1 MQIYISRDGEQNGP
15 YSIEDVNTYLKDG
28 TLLPTDLACQEGMD
42 EWVPVGEIPGVI
54 VADDFDQLR
63 ENVAQ
68 ANPPKLLKKLANAVG
83 YSFLFA
89 LLTFWFSETAF
100 RESSPDRFSQRHW
113 TGWVDAAKGISGG
126 MKRGGPIY
134 KINAWV
140 YHELELEDLFGD
152 LTDGEGVLGGH
163 KDWPYDRI
171 AFGMWVLICCVSGL
185 GFRYVLRLIR
195 YKKGMN
201 DDKILN
207 SKKLK
212 KLRKP
217 LVVIIALML
226 LGIAVAEVRN
236 ASHQR
241 IRENNDALLIAA
253 NKGDVEVVKKCLDAG
268 ANIEKELY
276 HFSSWFAPEDWPEY
290 DWHDWPEYVWYDRDN
305 DPTPVILACR
315 HGHFEVVKLLVERG
329 AELNWDQVETPLN
342 LAVNN
347 GDLRLAEFLISKGA
361 KVNSSAASP
370 LNLAVNNG
378 DLKLAE
384 FLISKGSKVNTSAAS
399 PLHLAVRAPENR
411 RELAELLLANGADIN
426 ERNNQGNALTV
437 AIRTS
442 GNVIDVMRLLLDSG
456 IDSKNGGLSGQ
467 SALDYALELLDYSQG
482 LLKRSPQ
489 SELYQKEVDQ
499 MNKRVTLLREYEKN
513 PEQ

>member
-1 MQIYISRDGEQNGP
+1 MQIYISRDGEQNAP

-42 EWVPVGEIPGVI
+42 EWVPLDEIPGVI

-68 ANPPKLLKKLANAVG
+68 ANPPKLLKKVANAVG

-89 LLTFWFSETAF
+89 LLTFWFSETVF
-100 RESSPDRFSQRHW
+100 RESSPERFSQRHW
-113 TGWVDAAKGISGG
+113 TGWVDAAKGVSAG

-134 KINAWV
+134 KVNAWV
-140 YHELELEDLFGD
+140 YHELKLEDLFGD
-152 LTDGEGVLGGH
+152 LTDGEGSLSGFRMNY
-163 KDWPYDRI
+163 PYDRI
-171 AFGMWVLICCVSGL
+171 AFGMWALICCVSGL

-195 YKKGMN
+195 FKKGMN

-207 SKKLK
+207 SKKLQR
-212 KLRKP
+212 LRKP

-253 NKGDVEVVKKCLDAG
+253 NKGDVEAVKKCLDAG

-276 HFSSWFAPEDWPEY
+276 FFSHWFEPEDWPEY
-290 DWHDWPEYVWYDRDN
+290 DSNN
-305 DPTPVILACR
+305 DLTPVVLACR
-315 HGHFEVVKLLVERG
+315 HGHFEAVKLLVERG
-329 AELNWDQVETPLN
+329 AELNWDQVDTPLN
-342 LAVNN
+342 LAV
-347 GDLRLAEFLISKGA
+347 K
-361 KVNSSAASP
+361 
-370 LNLAVNNG
+370 NG

-384 FLISKGSKVNTSAAS
+384 FLISKGAKVNTSAAS
-399 PLHLAVRAPENR
+399 PLHIAVRAPKNR
-411 RELAELLLANGADIN
+411 RELAELLLSNGADIN
-426 ERNNQGNALTV
+426 ERNYQGNALYV

-467 SALDYALELLDYSQG
+467 SALDYALELLDVSQG
-482 LLKRSPQ
+482 ILKRSPQ

>member
-15 YSIEDVNTYLKDG
+15 YSVEDVNTYLTDG

-42 EWVPVGEIPGVI
+42 EWVPLGEIPGVI

-89 LLTFWFSETAF
+89 LLTFWFSETVF
-100 RESSPDRFSQRHW
+100 RESSPERFSQRHW
-113 TGWVDAAKGISGG
+113 TGWVDAAKGVSAG

-134 KINAWV
+134 KVNAWV
-140 YHELELEDLFGD
+140 YHELKLEDLFGD
-152 LTDGEGVLGGH
+152 LTDGEGVLNGH
-163 KDWPYDRI
+163 KDWPYDRF
-171 AFGMWVLICCVSGL
+171 AFGMWVIFCCIVGA
-185 GFRYVLRLIR
+185 GFRVVVRFINSR
-195 YKKGMN
+195 KAMSN
-201 DDKILN
+201 DEALNAKIIQ
-207 SKKLK
+207 

-253 NKGDVEVVKKCLDAG
+253 NKGDVEAVKKCLDAG
-268 ANIEKELY
+268 ANIEQELDFLR
-276 HFSSWFAPEDWPEY
+276 HVEPEDYP
-290 DWHDWPEYVWYDRDN
+290 DHDAAGN
-305 DPTPVILACR
+305 DLTPLILACR

-329 AELNWDQVETPLN
+329 AELNWEQSDNPLN
-342 LAVNN
+342 LAI
-347 GDLRLAEFLISKGA
+347 E
-361 KVNSSAASP
+361 
-370 LNLAVNNG
+370 NG

-384 FLISKGSKVNTSAAS
+384 FLISKGAKVNTSAAS

-426 ERNNQGNALTV
+426 ERKYQENALTV

-442 GNVIDVMRLLLDSG
+442 GNVIDVMRLLLESG
-456 IDSKNGGLSGQ
+456 IDSKNGGNRSGQ
-467 SALDYALELLDYSQG
+467 SALDYALELLDVSQDI
-482 LLKRSPQ
+482 LKRRPE
-489 SELYQKEVDQ
+489 SERYQIEVDR
-499 MNKRVTLLREYEKN
+499 MNKRVMLLREYEKN
-513 PEQ
+513 SE

>member
-1 MQIYISRDGEQNGP
+1 
-15 YSIEDVNTYLKDG
+15 
-28 TLLPTDLACQEGMD
+28 MD
-42 EWVPVGEIPGVI
+42 EWVPLGEIPGVI

-68 ANPPKLLKKLANAVG
+68 ANPPKLMKKLANAVG

-100 RESSPDRFSQRHW
+100 RESSTDRFSQRHW

-126 MKRGGPIY
+126 KEWGGPIY
-134 KINAWV
+134 KINAWA
-140 YHELELEDLFGD
+140 YDELALEDLFPD
-152 LTDGEGVLGGH
+152 LTDGEGVLGGR
-163 KDWPYDRI
+163 KDWPYDRF
-171 AFGMWVLICCVSGL
+171 AFGIWVIFCCIVGA
-185 GFRYVLRLIR
+185 GFRVVIR
-195 YKKGMN
+195 FINSRKAMSN
-201 DDKILN
+201 DEALNAKIIQ
-207 SKKLK
+207 

-253 NKGDVEVVKKCLDAG
+253 NKGDVEAVKKCLGAG
-268 ANIEKELY
+268 ANIESELDFLR
-276 HFSSWFAPEDWPEY
+276 HVEPEDYP
-290 DWHDWPEYVWYDRDN
+290 DHDAAGN
-305 DPTPVILACR
+305 DLTPLILACR

-329 AELNWDQVETPLN
+329 AELNSDQVETPLN

-384 FLISKGSKVNTSAAS
+384 FLISKGAKVNSSAAS
-399 PLHLAVRAPENR
+399 PLHLAVRAPKNR

-426 ERNNQGNALTV
+426 ERNNQGNALTI
-437 AIRTS
+437 AISTS

-456 IDSKNGGLSGQ
+456 IDSKNVGRSGQ
-467 SALDYALELLDYSQG
+467 SALDYALELLDFRQH
-482 LLKRSPQ
+482 LLKRNPQ

-513 PEQ
+513 PDQ

>member
-1 MQIYISRDGEQNGP
+1 MEIYISRDGEQNGP
-15 YSIEDVNTYLKDG
+15 YSIEDVNTHLKDG
-28 TLLPTDLACQEGMD
+28 ALLPTDLACQEGMD
-42 EWVPVGEIPGVI
+42 EWVPLGEISGVI
-54 VADDFDQLR
+54 IADDFDQLR

-100 RESSPDRFSQRHW
+100 RKSSTDRFSQRHW
-113 TGWVDAAKGISGG
+113 TGWVDAAKGISGA
-126 MKRGGPIY
+126 KEWGGPIY
-134 KINAWV
+134 KINAWA
-140 YHELELEDLFGD
+140 YDELELEDLFPD
-152 LTDGEGVLGGH
+152 LTDGEGSLSGFRMNY
-163 KDWPYDRI
+163 PYDRI
-171 AFGMWVLICCVSGL
+171 AFGMWAFICCVYGL

-195 YKKGMN
+195 LKKGMN
-201 DDKILN
+201 DDKTLN

-226 LGIAVAEVRN
+226 LGIAVGEVRN

-276 HFSSWFAPEDWPEY
+276 YFSHWFEPEDWPEY
-290 DWHDWPEYVWYDRDN
+290 VSNN
-305 DPTPVILACR
+305 DLTPVILACR
-315 HGHFEVVKLLVERG
+315 YGHFEVVKLLVERG
-329 AELNWDQVETPLN
+329 AELNWDQVDTPLN
-342 LAVNN
+342 LAVKN
-347 GDLRLAEFLISKGA
+347 GNLKLAEFLISKGA
-361 KVNSSAASP
+361 KVNSSAA
-370 LNLAVNNG
+370 
-378 DLKLAE
+378 
-384 FLISKGSKVNTSAAS
+384 F

-411 RELAELLLANGADIN
+411 RELAELLLSNGADIN
-426 ERNNQGNALTV
+426 EREYQGNALYV

-467 SALDYALELLDYSQG
+467 SALDYALFRLDYSQD
-482 LLKRSPQ
+482 LLKRRPQ
-489 SELYQKEVDQ
+489 SERYQKEVDQ
-499 MNKRVTLLREYEKN
+499 MNKRVSLLREYEKN
-513 PEQ
+513 SE